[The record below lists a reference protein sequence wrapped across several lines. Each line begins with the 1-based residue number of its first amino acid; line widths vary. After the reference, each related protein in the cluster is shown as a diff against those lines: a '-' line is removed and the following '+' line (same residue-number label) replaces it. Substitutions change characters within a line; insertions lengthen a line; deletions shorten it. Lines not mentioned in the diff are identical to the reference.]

1 MQVPEDST
9 AVGDSV
15 LAALE
20 GKTCSYCNTGT
31 LARGEYKGN
40 AAVVCDDCRTPT
52 AQLW

>member
-1 MQVPEDST
+1 MQLSDDST

-20 GKTCSYCNTGT
+20 GKTCSYCDTGT
-31 LARGEYKGN
+31 LVRDSYKGN
-40 AAVVCDDCRTPT
+40 AAVVCDDCETPT